1 MKQPVVKFDP
11 EGSLRVDLSPLCAV
25 SIDYPR
31 KEMSPTVSIYR
42 AGQELD
48 PETIGRQGFCALISK
63 ALDGKT

>member
-25 SIDYPR
+25 SIDSPR

-63 ALDGKT
+63 ALDRKT